1 MMVVVVVG
9 AVAALLME
17 VVAVA
22 VVLVEVVAAVLVEV
36 VAVAAV
42 LVVVWMT
49 ASSAEVRCKIR
60 SSPSL
65 SELGL
70 SGLQRHKPTQEE
82 EILPARDCSL
92 ENQICHL

>member
-9 AVAALLME
+9 AVAA
-17 VVAVA
+17 
-22 VVLVEVVAAVLVEV
+22 VLVEVVAAVLVEV
-36 VAVAAV
+36 VAVG
-42 LVVVWMT
+42 VWMT
-49 ASSAEVRCKIR
+49 ASSAEGRCKIR

-70 SGLQRHKPTQEE
+70 SGLQHHKPTQEE
-82 EILPARDCSL
+82 EILPARGCSL

>member
-9 AVAALLME
+9 AVAALL
-17 VVAVA
+17 
-22 VVLVEVVAAVLVEV
+22 VEV

-42 LVVVWMT
+42 LVGVWMT

-70 SGLQRHKPTQEE
+70 SGLQHHKPTQEE
-82 EILPARDCSL
+82 EILPARGCSL